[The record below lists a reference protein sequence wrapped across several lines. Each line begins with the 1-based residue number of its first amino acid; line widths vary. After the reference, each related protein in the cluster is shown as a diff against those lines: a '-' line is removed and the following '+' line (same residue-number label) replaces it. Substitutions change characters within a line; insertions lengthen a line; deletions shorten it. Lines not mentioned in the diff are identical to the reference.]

1 MAIDTVA
8 SPEGGPNAYAV
19 GIQGDFLAPELCDGD
34 IAVFDPDAGSGLRHA
49 IVAVWPHDAAQ
60 PSVVRL
66 AVAMPPEGRYDE
78 LELLGIQTANG
89 PRMVR
94 MSNIAKVHRLVHVLR
109 AAGGVS

>member
-49 IVAVWPHDAAQ
+49 IVAV
-60 PSVVRL
+60 SV
-66 AVAMPPEGRYDE
+66 AVFALIVAGC
-78 LELLGIQTANG
+78 G
-89 PRMVR
+89 PRC
-94 MSNIAKVHRLVHVLR
+94 AGAAWAVLTPNST
-109 AAGGVS
+109 ATVSRESKTMTRRISAPDP

>member
-66 AVAMPPEGRYDE
+66 AVAMPR
-78 LELLGIQTANG
+78 
-89 PRMVR
+89 R
-94 MSNIAKVHRLVHVLR
+94 SLR
-109 AAGGVS
+109 RT